1 MTRNRNDILSL
12 VEIKRS
18 FPEEWVAIAVRKTNA
33 DGLPSAGV
41 VLVHDADEQFVW
53 PALRLGES
61 DDLIHVFH
69 TGSRRGKGEEQGAK
83 SEAQR
88 AKSEEQMA
96 KSEAQ
101 RDRTLPLALCS

>member
-1 MTRNRNDILSL
+1 VSRNGKDIFSL

-18 FPEEWVAIAVRKTNA
+18 YPDQWVAIAVRKTDP

-69 TGSRRGKGEEQGAK
+69 TGSRRAKGEERSAK
-83 SEAQR
+83 GR
-88 AKSEEQMA
+88 
-96 KSEAQ
+96 
-101 RDRTLPLALCS
+101 PLALSP